1 MRLENFPL
9 HLSKFSPLRRLSRR
23 GLLLSC
29 VFAVCPIAAS
39 AASWTKLVNV
49 MPNNAGST
57 MMLLTDGTVMVQGG
71 GARWFRL
78 TPDSTGSYINGTWST
93 LAPMSTP
100 RLDFA
105 SQVLPN
111 GQVWVAGGEYAGPG
125 LPDYW
130 TGTGEIYDPVSDS
143 WTPIAPFPNQSD
155 CFSLNAFG
163 GTLTRNS
170 PVVTGMLSTAG
181 FQVGWIVTG
190 TGIPANTTIL
200 SVDSSSQIHLSQN
213 ATAGGGQSLS
223 FSVQSSGNTTKSS
236 AIITGI
242 PSTAGLQVG
251 FDVSGPGIPAGAT
264 IKSVDS
270 ATQIHL
276 SSRASAAGT
285 GVALTF
291 GVEISPP
298 SCLGDGPSILL
309 SGGQILVGN
318 IIDQTSYLYNIAT
331 NTWSSAVNRV
341 YDNGGEAGFVAL
353 SDGRVLVYDVG
364 QSILQSAG
372 YAEIYDPH
380 TNTWSSISPADG
392 TAHGV
397 LPLLTDPFTSEL
409 GPNMRLQDGRIL
421 QLGGYGNSALY
432 TPSTNTWAAG
442 PTVQGTLNGLPFV
455 FSPDDAG
462 AAILP
467 NGHVIFAADAGLGVT
482 STGNI
487 TSGSDI
493 ITHIPATTYFQAGW
507 PVIGDGI
514 PADAVISSVDSPTQ
528 IHISDPAT
536 ATAAGEAITFGG
548 GYVNP
553 TELFDFDPVAETIAP
568 VSPALPDTN
577 LTSIGSY
584 LIKMLMLPTGQ
595 ALIQDGSNQLWVYS
609 PDGSADPS
617 LLPTVTSVAPNGG
630 GVYTLTGTQI
640 TGQSAGSSYGDE
652 SQSYENYPIV
662 RMVSSSGSVYY
673 AKTTNWSSV
682 AVGSGSTPETVN
694 FTLNP
699 AMPPGAY
706 SLIVSAAGLSSN
718 PVTFSNVE
726 GITIQTIP
734 PGLQFSVDG
743 GAAQTAPQTLSLSQ
757 GTHTIAVVPT
767 QSAPGTQYLFGSWSD
782 SGAASHTITVG
793 STPATYTATFQTQY
807 QLTITPSP
815 AAGGTVTPVSGQF
828 YNTGT
833 AVNIVASPHSPYFF
847 ASWTG
852 AVASA
857 SSASTTVTMSAPQT
871 VVANFVIAAFTI
883 NPTSVSVSAS
893 GGTGSVSVMATVP
906 ISVWTAV
913 SQSSFV
919 TVTAGATG
927 TGSGTVSYSVAA
939 NTTGAARTGRVVIA
953 GETLTVTQ
961 SAGGLAFYRATPC
974 RLVDTRTGQGFTG
987 PFGPP
992 SMTAQQTRTFTIP
1005 ASGCNIPANAQAY
1018 SLNVTVAPAASLGY
1032 LTIWPAGQ
1040 SQPLVSTLN
1049 SLNGAILANAAIV
1062 PAGANGAI
1070 SVFVSDNTDVI
1081 IDINGY
1087 FAPPSGPSALAF
1099 YPVTPCRV
1107 ADTRGA
1113 TGPFGGPSLPSGG
1126 SRSFTVP
1133 SSACGIPATAQSYS
1147 LNVTAVPPGPLTYL
1161 TAWPTGQTQ
1170 PNVSTLNA
1178 LQGQIAANAAIVPA
1192 GTNGGISVFVSN
1204 ASDTIVD
1211 INGYFAP
1218 SGSPGALYFYPV
1230 TPCRIADTRNASGTF
1245 GGPLL
1250 GAASSR
1256 TFPIPTSS
1264 CGLTSAAQAY
1274 SLNMTVVP
1282 TASLLYL
1289 STWPAGQSQPVVST
1303 LNDLQGQ
1310 IVANAAIVPAGTA
1323 GGISVFASNATNL
1336 IIDVNGYFG
1345 Q

>member
-1 MRLENFPL
+1 MLT
-9 HLSKFSPLRRLSRR
+9 RR
-23 GLLLSC
+23 LLLSC
-29 VFAVCPIAAS
+29 VFAACPIAAS
-39 AASWTKLVNV
+39 AASWTKLANI

-57 MMLLTDGTVMVQGG
+57 MLLLTDGTVMVQGG

-78 TPDSTGSYINGTWST
+78 TPDITGSYVNGAWSAT
-93 LAPMSTP
+93 APMSTP

-111 GQVWVAGGEYAGPG
+111 GQLWVAGGEYAGPG

-130 TGTGEIYDPVSDS
+130 IGSGEIYDPVSDS
-143 WTPIAPFPNQSD
+143 WSPIAPFPNQSD
-155 CFSLNAFG
+155 CFALNAFG

-170 PVVTGMLSTAG
+170 PVVTGILSTAG
-181 FQVGWIVTG
+181 FQAGWMVTG
-190 TGIPANTTIL
+190 NGIPANTTIL

-223 FSVQSSGNTTKSS
+223 FSVQLTGNTTKTS

-251 FDVSGPGIPAGAT
+251 FDVSGPGIPSGAT
-264 IKSVDS
+264 IKSIDS
-270 ATQIHL
+270 ATQIHIT
-276 SSRASAAGT
+276 SRSSAAGT
-285 GVALTF
+285 GVTLTF

-309 SGGQILVGN
+309 PGGQILVGD
-318 IIDQTSYLYNIAT
+318 IIDLTSYLYNIAT
-331 NTWSSAVNRV
+331 NTWGSPATRV
-341 YDNGGEAGFVAL
+341 YDNAGEAGFVAL

-364 QSILQSAG
+364 QTILQNAG

-397 LPLLTDPFTSEL
+397 LPVLTDPFTSEL

-421 QLGGYGNSALY
+421 QLGGFGNSALY

-487 TSGSDI
+487 SSGSEI
-493 ITHIPATTYFQAGW
+493 ITHIPATTFLQVGW
-507 PVIGDGI
+507 PVIADGV
-514 PADAVISSVDSPTQ
+514 PEDAVISSVDSPTQ
-528 IHISDPAT
+528 IHISVAAT
-536 ATAAGEAITFGG
+536 ATAAAETITYGG

-553 TELFDFDPVAETIAP
+553 TELFDFDPVANTIAP
-568 VSPALPDTN
+568 VSPALPDAN
-577 LTSIGSY
+577 LSSIGSY
-584 LIKMLMLPTGQ
+584 LIKMLALPTGQ
-595 ALIQDGSNQLWVYS
+595 VLVQDGSNQLWVYT

-617 LLPTVTSVAPNGG
+617 LVPTVTSVVANGG

-662 RMVSSSGSVYY
+662 RMVSSSGNVYY

-699 AMPPGAY
+699 AMPAGVY
-706 SLIVSAAGLSSN
+706 SLIVSGAGLSSN
-718 PVTFSNVE
+718 PVAFSNV
-726 GITIQTIP
+726 GTITIQTIP
-734 PGLQFSVDG
+734 SGLQFTVDG

-757 GTHTIAVVPT
+757 GTHTIAVAST
-767 QSAPGTQYLFGSWSD
+767 QTAPGTQNLFGSWSD
-782 SGAASHTITVG
+782 SGAASHTITIG
-793 STPATYTATFQTQY
+793 ATPATYTATFQTQY

-815 AAGGTVTPVSGQF
+815 AAGGTVTPTSGQF
-828 YNTGT
+828 YNAGT
-833 AVNIVASPHSPYFF
+833 TVNIVATPVSPYLFTG
-847 ASWTG
+847 WTG

-857 SSASTTVTMSAPQT
+857 SSASTSVTMSAPET
-871 VVANFVIAAFTI
+871 VVATFGLAGFTI
-883 NPTSVSVSAS
+883 NPTSVNVGAS
-893 GGTGSVSVMATVP
+893 GGTGSVSVMSTLPA
-906 ISVWTAV
+906 SVWTAV
-913 SQSSFV
+913 SHDSFV
-919 TVTAGATG
+919 TITSGTSG

-939 NTTGAARTGRVVIA
+939 NSTGAARTGRVTIA
-953 GETLTVTQ
+953 GETFTVSQ

-974 RLVDTRTGQGFTG
+974 RLVDTRAGQGFTG
-987 PFGPP
+987 QFGPP
-992 SMTAQQTRTFTIP
+992 SMTAQQSRTFTVP
-1005 ASGCNIPANAQAY
+1005 ASGCNIPATAQAY
-1018 SLNVTVAPAASLGY
+1018 SLNVTVAPGASLGY
-1032 LTIWPAGQ
+1032 LSIWPAGQ
-1040 SQPLVSTLN
+1040 SQPVVSTLN

-1070 SVFVSDNTDVI
+1070 NVFVSDNTDVI

-1107 ADTRGA
+1107 ADTRSA
-1113 TGPFGGPSLPSGG
+1113 PGPFGGPSLAAGG

-1147 LNVTAVPPGPLTYL
+1147 LNVTAVPPAPLIYM

-1192 GTNGGISVFVSN
+1192 GTNGAISLFVSN
-1204 ASDTIVD
+1204 ASNAIVD
-1211 INGYFAP
+1211 INGYFAAP
-1218 SGSPGALYFYPV
+1218 GSPGALYFYPV
-1230 TPCRIADTRNASGTF
+1230 TPCRVADTRNPAGTF

-1256 TFPIPTSS
+1256 SFPIPGSS
-1264 CGLTSAAQAY
+1264 CALSPAAQAY

-1282 TASLLYL
+1282 SGSLLYL

-1310 IVANAAIVPAGTA
+1310 ILANATIVPAGTG
-1323 GGISVFASNATNL
+1323 GGISVFVSGATHL